1 MKNKLFYWV
10 FLLSVFFSCVEPYEK
25 SFLTSGK
32 IIIIEGILSNQPGLK
47 PVQIKESI
55 PSPSGSTT
63 ILPLKGAKVF
73 ILSDKVEKTQLLEKE
88 EGFYY
93 FDPNFKGE
101 IGKSYSILI
110 NASDGNIFETGAE
123 ILPNP
128 VPVESVSNSL
138 DLEAFKDLKGNISP
152 GFKLFANI
160 LDPAGIKNNYL
171 WQWKLFEKQNI
182 CKSCTGG
189 YYYRTPLPLGSCVE
203 DAILKRYNN
212 IFDYNCEIDCW
223 DIFNSSD
230 LLILSDKLSDGN
242 LLKSVFVG
250 KIPVFQYT
258 DALLEIS
265 QFSISE
271 KAYDFINLS
280 QQQGESTG
288 GLADTPPAK
297 LSGNLK
303 CKTDP
308 TINTS
313 GYFIVAGQ
321 STFKYWLDKSEAFNE
336 KVQTTGLLG
345 GRSIKLE
352 PTGPNTTRPPLAP
365 CTNSL
370 NRTNIKPDGWKN

>member
-1 MKNKLFYWV
+1 MKNKLLYCF
-10 FLLSVFFSCVEPYEK
+10 FLLIGFSSCVEPYEK

-32 IIIIEGILSNQPGLK
+32 IVIIEGILSNEGNLK
-47 PVQIKESI
+47 PIQIKESI

-63 ILPLKGAKVF
+63 ILPLKEAKVY
-73 ILSDKVEKTQLLEKE
+73 ILSDNSEKTQLLEKE

-93 FDPNFKGE
+93 YDPNFKGE

-110 NASDGNIFETGAE
+110 NASDGNIFETEAE
-123 ILPNP
+123 ILSKP
-128 VPVESVSNSL
+128 VPIESISNSL
-138 DLEAFKDLKGNISP
+138 DNEAFKDLKGNKSP
-152 GFKLFANI
+152 GFKLYADI
-160 LDPAGIKNNYL
+160 QDPSEIKNHYL
-171 WQWKLFEKQNI
+171 WQWKLYEKQSI

-223 DIFNSSD
+223 DIFFSSD
-230 LLILSDKLSDGN
+230 LITISDQLSNGN
-242 LLKSVFVG
+242 LLKSVYVG

-258 DALLEIS
+258 DALVEIS
-265 QFSISE
+265 QYSISE
-271 KAYDFINLS
+271 KAYNFISLS
-280 QQQGESTG
+280 QQQGISTG

-308 TINTS
+308 KISTS

-321 STFKYWLDKSEAFNE
+321 STYKYWLDKSAAFNE

-352 PTGPNTTRPPLAP
+352 PSGANTTRPPLAP
-365 CTNSL
+365 CINSL
-370 NRTNIKPDGWKN
+370 NRTNSKPTGWKN